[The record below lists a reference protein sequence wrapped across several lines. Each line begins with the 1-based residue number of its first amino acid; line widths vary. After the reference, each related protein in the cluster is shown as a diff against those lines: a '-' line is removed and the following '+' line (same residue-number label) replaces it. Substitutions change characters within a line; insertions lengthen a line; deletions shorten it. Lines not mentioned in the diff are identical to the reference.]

1 MQFDRRIGATMNEVT
16 NGVGL
21 DRGLSELPDLPQSV
35 ELGRKID
42 RRGWML
48 NVSVE
53 EAEASLVRTGRSL
66 ETTLREQSRGDA
78 CDCGPAGMH
87 TVGPCA
93 FLKKNRDAGRGACS
107 DSLGSDDVLRRQSKQ
122 TGRNNG

>member
-53 EAEASLVRTGRSL
+53 EAEASLVRTGRRL
-66 ETTLREQSRGDA
+66 ETTLRDAPSSRNTWTPDA
-78 CDCGPAGMH
+78 VLAAIPWAATMSSAGNPSKRAA
-87 TVGPCA
+87 TTAELKCA
-93 FLKKNRDAGRGACS
+93 TRPVA
-107 DSLGSDDVLRRQSKQ
+107 
-122 TGRNNG
+122 